1 MVNPAPTPVRYGPD
15 WRLKALCRDQDPDLF
30 FPIGT
35 TGPAERQAA
44 QARAVCAGCP
54 VRVPCLADSLDEA
67 DGVWAGL
74 DPAERDPLARAHS
87 VYLAEVA
94 RLDSTLPATVDE
106 RARLAS
112 RALAAEG
119 DATAALALTIAAGA
133 DSTEIETAAQ
143 IAAATGTETA
153 VLLAELGVT
162 HPTRLR
168 RAAEQLLA
176 AAIRVAFPTPVSD
189 SVSVPAGLAVAS

>member
-1 MVNPAPTPVRYGPD
+1 MGNPAPLSVRYGSD
-15 WRLKALCRDQDPDLF
+15 WRLSALCRDQDPELF

-54 VRVPCLADSLDEA
+54 VRVPCLTDSIGEA

-74 DPAERDPLARAHS
+74 DPTERDPLARAHS

-94 RLDSTLPATVDE
+94 RLDSTLPAAVDE

-119 DATAALALTIAAGA
+119 DTTAALALTIAAGA
-133 DSTEIETAAQ
+133 DRTEIETAAQ
-143 IAAATGTETA
+143 IAAATSTETA
-153 VLLAELGVT
+153 VLLGELGVT

-168 RAAEQLLA
+168 QAAERLLTT
-176 AAIRVAFPTPVSD
+176 AIAIAFPATPT
-189 SVSVPAGLAVAS
+189 LAVAS